1 MEPILE
7 GPIKRPRVSDQIV
20 ERLEY
25 SILSGTVK
33 IGDVLPSERDLMKRY
48 GVGRPAVREALYTLA
63 KRGIIEL
70 RSGSRPLVIAPDAS
84 AVMEDLSSTAKYFL
98 SKPDGIGNFQNLR
111 EYLENSLARDAAKNA
126 TDAEI
131 EGMKDA
137 LAANKNAM
145 GNREV
150 FIQTDIDLHFLFASR
165 THNPII
171 VAIHN
176 AMTRWL
182 YEQRTV
188 ALHSPEIEQISYAD
202 HESIV
207 RAVAARDADAAEMAM
222 QAHLSNVS
230 NNYWAGKARGVPA
243 TQPGTP

>member
-7 GPIKRPRVSDQIV
+7 GPIRRPRVSDQIV

-25 SILSGTVK
+25 AICSGAVK
-33 IGDVLPSERDLMKRY
+33 IGDVLPSERDLMKSY

-84 AVMEDLSSTAKYFL
+84 AVMEDLSSTAQ
-98 SKPDGIGNFQNLR
+98 PDGVRNFQNLR
-111 EYLENSLARDAAKNA
+111 EYLEISLVRDAAKNA
-126 TDAEI
+126 TEAEI
-131 EGMKDA
+131 DGMKEA
-137 LAANKNAM
+137 LAANKKAI
-145 GNREV
+145 GNRKA
-150 FIQTDIDLHFLFASR
+150 FIQTDIDLHFAFASR
-165 THNPII
+165 TQNPII

-188 ALHSPEIEQISYAD
+188 ALHSPQIEQISYAG
-202 HESIV
+202 HEAIV
-207 RAVAARDADAAEMAM
+207 RAVASRDPDAAEAAIR
-222 QAHLSNVS
+222 AHLHDVS
-230 NNYWAGKARGVPA
+230 DNYWAGRAQGVPGA
-243 TQPGTP
+243 QPDTP